1 MIGFVFLSTTK
12 IRTVLKGIH
21 MKINCCILIFVF
33 LVITTVPVSA
43 NTFIV
48 GDSEADYTSIQDA
61 VDNAKD
67 RDTIQVCNGNYSENI
82 FVDKALTIKTHSKNT
97 YATIIQAKN
106 IEENIFYVTSNEVNI
121 TGFTIK
127 AGKEDNRRISDENAG
142 IYLDN
147 VHDCVISNNVLSG
160 HANGIFLNHSFD
172 TIISDNFVF
181 SNNLH
186 GIYVTNSKNN
196 LLSNNEVSSNNY
208 GIYFASSSHNRLS
221 NNNASHNN
229 NYGIALWNSSR
240 NVLENNLASSNKYGI
255 CLTSSFENELHDNV
269 AYRNGLHG
277 IYLWWSSTNNL
288 KNNSLNFNGYSGIN
302 LYGSSNNYFDYNNA
316 SSNKKG
322 VRLEWDCNNNSIRN
336 NILISNHESGIYII
350 DSSNNTV
357 LENILLDNQK
367 GIEIKEIYTRG
378 PFNNKM
384 YNNEIDDRFNYQLLI
399 TGFLILFVIGIA
411 FYLKQKSLLKKALF
425 ASSIAVI
432 LVAIVVFAIYFPIKI
447 NWLGSNVYVEDLEL
461 TNVTETNKTTSRIT
475 LSMNITYL
483 YKDAYSNT
491 FSEDE
496 STDEIPVIVQI
507 KTGSQISE
515 EKINLQYLQSYPY
528 EYTFELDSGKDYA
541 VSVAVQWKRY
551 FDVPNPRYEEWNFE
565 ELGGAI
571 TNINL

>member
-1 MIGFVFLSTTK
+1 MIIIGVSVTSAA
-12 IRTVLKGIH
+12 IITVDDDGG
-21 MKINCCILIFVF
+21 
-33 LVITTVPVSA
+33 S
-43 NTFIV
+43 
-48 GDSEADYTSIQDA
+48 DYVSIQIA

-67 RDTIQVCNGNYSENI
+67 GDTIQVCNGNYSENI
-82 FVDKALTIKTHSKNT
+82 FVNKSLTIKAHSENT

-106 IEENIFYVTSNEVNI
+106 LEENIFYITSNEVNI
-121 TGFTIK
+121 IGFTIK
-127 AGKEDNRRISDENAG
+127 ARKGDNRRIADENAG

-147 VHDCVISNNVLSG
+147 VHDCVIKNNVLSG

-208 GIYFASSSHNRLS
+208 GIYLASSSHNRLS

-288 KNNSLNFNGYSGIN
+288 KSNSLNFNGYSGIN
-302 LYGSSNNYFDYNNA
+302 LYGSSNNYFNYNNA

-336 NILISNHESGIYII
+336 NILISNHESGIFIR

-357 LENILLDNQK
+357 FENILLDYQK
-367 GIEIKEIYTRG
+367 GIEIKEIYIRG
-378 PFNNKM
+378 PFNNQI

-399 TGFLILFVIGIA
+399 TGFLILLVIGIA

-425 ASSIAVI
+425 ASSITII
-432 LVAIVVFAIYFPIKI
+432 LIAIVVLAIYFPIKI
-447 NWLGSNVYVEDLEL
+447 NWPGSNVYIEDLEL
-461 TNVTETNKTTSRIT
+461 TNVTKINETTSQIT

-496 STDEIPVIVQI
+496 STDEIPVIVQV
-507 KTGSQISE
+507 KTGSQIHEERISKGYILSSE
-515 EKINLQYLQSYPY
+515 EKINLQYLQSYPH
-528 EYTFELDSGKDYA
+528 ECTFELGSGKDYT

-551 FDVPNPRYEEWNFE
+551 FDVPHPRHEEWNFE
-565 ELGGAI
+565 DLGGAR